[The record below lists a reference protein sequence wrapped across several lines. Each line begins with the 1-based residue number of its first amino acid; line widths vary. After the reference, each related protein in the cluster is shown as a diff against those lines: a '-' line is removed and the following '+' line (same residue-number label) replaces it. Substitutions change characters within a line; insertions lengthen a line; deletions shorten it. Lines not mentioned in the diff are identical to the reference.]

1 MRILPANN
9 SVDIYQHSNAQME
22 YLPEKLV
29 KKLLK
34 TMFYSNK
41 PVHLDKDVDRRSYNN
56 NDDTKRNSPNLTY
69 RLAQLKDYIFENH
82 VYRIS
87 LSLIVDLG
95 LVNFSVRIN
104 ITLERNMNK

>member
-1 MRILPANN
+1 
-9 SVDIYQHSNAQME
+9 
-22 YLPEKLV
+22 
-29 KKLLK
+29 
-34 TMFYSNK
+34 MFYSNK
-41 PVHLDKDVDRRSYNN
+41 PVYLERDVDRRSYSN
-56 NDDTKRNSPNLTY
+56 NDETKRNGPNLTY